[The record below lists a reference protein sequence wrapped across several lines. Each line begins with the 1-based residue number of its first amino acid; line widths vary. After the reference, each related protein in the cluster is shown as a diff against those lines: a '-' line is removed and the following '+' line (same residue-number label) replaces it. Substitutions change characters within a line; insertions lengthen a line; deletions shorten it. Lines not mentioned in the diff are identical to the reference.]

1 MPALRLRWMAVPLLF
16 GAAAV
21 MAADGTALGLKPVDT
36 PVALRLQSS
45 LLPLTVQNSGPL
57 PLFVEANEVQGHQD
71 RELEAEGTVRLRRRG
86 QAIYA
91 DWLRYDKPADEVRA
105 RGNVRI
111 EQGGDVLEGTEM
123 RMRLES
129 GNGTI
134 EKSTFEV
141 QVQATRGRGDADRI
155 EIEGR
160 QKYRTFNVNYTAC
173 EVGESDW
180 FLRASD
186 LEIDKDRQIGTAHG
200 ARVDFLGVPILY
212 SPYLTFSLDRQ
223 RKSGLLHPTFG
234 STGNSGT
241 EISIPYYWN
250 IAPNYDATLTPRLMS
265 KRGEMLNTEFRN
277 LGDRSSGELRVE
289 VLPHDHVKADS
300 NRFALN
306 VRQAKNW
313 DNGWNANLNIQ
324 KVSDDTY
331 FTDLT
336 TQIAS
341 TSQSILP
348 RSGLVGKSGTWWND
362 GTWNSTAS
370 VQRWQ
375 TLQTNPD
382 SPITAPYNRA
392 QLTLAATK
400 QNAGYA
406 DLELTSSVV
415 DFTHPSLQN
424 GRRYLAYPSALLP
437 MQNSFGYVTP
447 KIGMHMT
454 HYDLDATTSTPSSQ
468 NRSLPIFSTETGMVL
483 ERNAAFFGQSL
494 LQTFEPKLYY
504 LYIPSRPQ
512 NQLPNFDSASQ
523 DISFATL
530 FSENQFSGS
539 DRINDANQLTS
550 GVTTRLLQENN
561 GVERLRLGL
570 AQRYYYK
577 TQEVTLPNISPRGSN
592 SSDLLAAI
600 SSTVVKNWNVDAGW
614 QYTTNIAQTQR
625 FNTSVRYQPEPGQV
639 INMAYRYTNGALAAA
654 TQPAGTPAALIP
666 SLNTLRQVDLSTQWP
681 LTGRLNAVARYNY
694 SIQDSKALETLM
706 GLEYN
711 GGCWALRVVAHKF
724 TTAAAT
730 QVSSV
735 FVQLELNGL
744 SKIGSN
750 SLDLLRR
757 NIGGYARP
765 ETPFV
770 APEPYYPTR

>member
-1 MPALRLRWMAVPLLF
+1 MAVPLLF

-241 EISIPYYWN
+241 EISVPYYWN

-265 KRGEMLNTEFRN
+265 KRGEMLNAEFRN
-277 LGDRSSGELRVE
+277 LGDRSSGELRFE

-306 VRQAKNW
+306 LRQAQNW

-331 FTDLT
+331 FADLT

-348 RSGLVGKSGTWWND
+348 RSGSVGKSGSWWND

-370 VQRWQ
+370 IQRWQ
-375 TLQTNPD
+375 TLQTNPA
-382 SPITAPYNRA
+382 SPITPPYNRA
-392 QLTLAATK
+392 QLTLSATK

-406 DLELTSSVV
+406 DLELSSSAV

-454 HYDLDATTSTPSSQ
+454 HYDLDTTTSTPSSQ
-468 NRSLPIFSTETGMVL
+468 NRSLPIFSTETGMVF
-483 ERNAAFFGQSL
+483 ERNTAFFGQSL

-504 LYIPSRPQ
+504 LYVPSRPQ
-512 NQLPNFDSASQ
+512 NQLPNFDSATQ

-561 GVERLRLGL
+561 GIERLRLGL

-577 TQEVTLPNISPRGSN
+577 TYEVTLPNVSPRGSN

-639 INMAYRYTNGALAAA
+639 VNMAYRYTNGALAAA

>member
-21 MAADGTALGLKPVDT
+21 MAADGPALGLKPVDT
-36 PVALRLQSS
+36 PVGLRLQSS
-45 LLPLTVQNSGPL
+45 LLPLPVQNSGPL
-57 PLFVEANEVQGHQD
+57 PLFVEANAVQGHQD

-241 EISIPYYWN
+241 EISVPYYWN

-277 LGDRSSGELRVE
+277 LGDRSSGELRFE

-306 VRQAKNW
+306 LRQAQNW

-375 TLQTNPD
+375 TLQTNPA
-382 SPITAPYNRA
+382 SPITPPYNRA
-392 QLTLAATK
+392 QLTLSATK

-406 DLELTSSVV
+406 DLELTSSAV

-454 HYDLDATTSTPSSQ
+454 HYDLDTTTSTPSSQ
-468 NRSLPIFSTETGMVL
+468 NRSLPIFSTETGMVF

-504 LYIPSRPQ
+504 LYVPSRPQ
-512 NQLPNFDSASQ
+512 NQLPNFDSATQ

-561 GVERLRLGL
+561 GIERLRLGL

-577 TQEVTLPNISPRGSN
+577 THEVTLPNVSPRGSN

-639 INMAYRYTNGALAAA
+639 VNMAYRYTNGALAAA